1 VGVYS
6 GVLEKFSAV
15 DSEGFSS
22 LLFFD
27 SKTSTSTILSV
38 LKGKSPFSV
47 VLSVILAYYLV
58 LSKVVTDV
66 ISSFTPAPFSKVLSV
81 FLAYYSVLSKVFTE
95 FISTFYGS
103 FSIPLDSV
111 IIDSVI
117 ILGDSFGSA
126 LIISKELDAL
136 V

>member
-1 VGVYS
+1 M
-6 GVLEKFSAV
+6 
-15 DSEGFSS
+15 
-22 LLFFD
+22 
-27 SKTSTSTILSV
+27 
-38 LKGKSPFSV
+38 
-47 VLSVILAYYLV
+47 ILAYYLV
-58 LSKVVTDV
+58 LSKEVTEV

-81 FLAYYSVLSKVFTE
+81 FLAYYSVLSKVLIE
-95 FISTFYGS
+95 VISTFYGS